1 MMTKDELVELYNK
14 YLQGELKRKQEE
26 ELWENIYN
34 YSSSFLCYITTNE
47 EIKQDIWED
56 LIYNLISRNDYFKLV
71 KNFNQLRNHLVGKLK
86 NLAKKYHKW
95 EDECLPESA
104 TGEFQDSVRYGTWKV
119 KHDRG
124 LHDGEDKREE

>member
-14 YLQGELKRKQEE
+14 YLQGELNSEQEE
-26 ELWENIYN
+26 ELRENIYN
-34 YSSSFLCYITTNE
+34 YSSSFLCYINTNE

-86 NLAKKYHKW
+86 HLAKKYNNW
-95 EDECLPESA
+95 ERKEQ
-104 TGEFQDSVRYGTWKV
+104 GNY
-119 KHDRG
+119 
-124 LHDGEDKREE
+124 GEDKREE